1 MAREK
6 PVDNEIYHIY
16 NRGVEKRNVF
26 LNEKDYFRFI
36 HDLYEFNDTAAAFDF
51 RKKGDLELQKLSMFG
66 SPITMGRQAS
76 KNSML
81 GSPTFRGSWTS
92 GTSGNASR
100 NKSRELI
107 VEIICFCLMPNH
119 FHLMV
124 RQKIENGISKFM
136 HKLGTGYTN
145 YFNQKYK
152 HTGALF
158 QGKYKI
164 VRLKSNAHFIHLPYY
179 IHSNP
184 LDLFFPEWKEK
195 KIEDFGRAI
204 EFLENY
210 RWSSYLDY
218 IGKKNF
224 PSVTQREFLE
234 DFYQGSEHYKKNM
247 TDWLK
252 EINLAAMKGLLLE

>member
-1 MAREK
+1 M
-6 PVDNEIYHIY
+6 DNEIYHIY
-16 NRGVEKRNVF
+16 NRGVDKRKVF

-36 HDLYEFNDTAAAFDF
+36 HDLYEFNDTVAAFDF
-51 RKKGDLELQKLSMFG
+51 RKKGDLELRRLSMLG
-66 SPITMGRQAS
+66 SSITMGSQAS

-81 GSPTFRGSWTS
+81 GSPTSAGSW
-92 GTSGNASR
+92 TSGNASR

-124 RQKIENGISKFM
+124 RQKIENGISRFM

-145 YFNQKYK
+145 YFNQKYER
-152 HTGALF
+152 TGALF

-184 LDLFFPEWKEK
+184 LELLFPEWKER
-195 KIEDFGRAI
+195 KIEDFDRAI

-234 DFYQGSEHYKKNM
+234 DFYQGAEHYRKNM
-247 TDWLK
+247 IDWLK
-252 EINLAAMKGLLLE
+252 EINLVVIKGLLLE